1 METCGSRH
9 FGLGH
14 ESWPMKRSISAILPF
29 LLITVGCVLLVE
41 ALYQVAGRYLFTPAE
56 EIRVAARVP
65 EAKQS
70 AAPLKRTAEDQVRS
84 ILARNLFGQVS
95 PTDKDANAKGTAV
108 DDLQATTLDLV
119 LMGTVIG
126 DENESR
132 AIILEKEKKTQEIY
146 RLGEM
151 VQGAVLKE
159 ILRGKVVLTYNNK
172 DEVLDMTEA
181 AKYSSQIPA
190 AAAPAARQ
198 KQTLPLSA
206 PQQIEPQLQAPDS
219 PPAATQPKVIL
230 RPARRANTIMPTK
243 NSQ

>member
-1 METCGSRH
+1 
-9 FGLGH
+9 
-14 ESWPMKRSISAILPF
+14 MKRSISAILPF

-65 EAKQS
+65 EEKQS
-70 AAPLKRTAEDQVRS
+70 VAPPKRTTEDQVRS

-95 PTDKDANAKGTAV
+95 PKDKDANAKETAV

-126 DENESR
+126 DEDESR

-181 AKYSSQIPA
+181 AKFSPQIPA
-190 AAAPAARQ
+190 AAAPAIRRE
-198 KQTLPLSA
+198 QTLPGGPS
-206 PQQIEPQLQAPDS
+206 PQQIEPQLQAPDT
-219 PPAATQPKVIL
+219 PPAATQPKVI
-230 RPARRANTIMPTK
+230 RPVRRANTIMPTQ